1 MIKLISKLLLYLFL
15 GCSIFMTSLLILMLL
30 IAVYLGAE
38 WLWVNWIQF

>member
-15 GCSIFMTSLLILMLL
+15 GCSIFMTGLLILMLL